1 MWVYRNARGSELAAH
16 LSPTPGL
23 GAGVPPGRH
32 QPCGGTAAARGL
44 DFRALS
50 CSEIRVLKVFT
61 K

>member
-16 LSPTPGL
+16 LSPTSGL
-23 GAGVPPGRH
+23 GASVPPGWH

-44 DFRALS
+44 GFRALS
-50 CSEIRVLKVFT
+50 CSEIRVLKMFT